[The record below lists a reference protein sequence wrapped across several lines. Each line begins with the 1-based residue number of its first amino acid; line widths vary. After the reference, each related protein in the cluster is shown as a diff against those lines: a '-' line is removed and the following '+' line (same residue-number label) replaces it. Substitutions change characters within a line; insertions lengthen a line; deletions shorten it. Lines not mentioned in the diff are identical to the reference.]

1 MGNDKYTYTL
11 RGRLFD
17 ELKRFIE
24 EGKDIKLE
32 LDKIGERVEIKVMDN
47 TLGIEILRLKSE

>member
-32 LDKIGERVEIKVMDN
+32 LDETGEIKLIDN